1 MAKINDWH
9 GHIGR
14 RLKLRD
20 LYVFFA
26 VVQHGSLAK
35 AASYL
40 GVTHP
45 AVSQLIGDLEHSL
58 GVQLLD
64 RGPRGVTPTIYGR
77 ALLTRSR
84 AAFDEL
90 RQGIRDIEFLSDPA
104 VGEVKIGCPEGIEVI
119 MVPVIETFS
128 QKHPGVV
135 LDIHV
140 EELETL
146 AAKLRERSLD
156 FVVQLLRGPPTPD
169 NPLFDEIDAEILFE
183 DEMVIAAG
191 LQSRWARRRKIDLAE
206 LVDEQWI
213 LSAHPSWNH
222 TILSEAFRMRGL
234 PMPKVVVKT
243 FSTYIRTNLVASNCF
258 LATFPK
264 SVARFYAERFALKAL
279 PVNLPARPWPV
290 AILTLKNRT
299 LSPVVDHF
307 LDDIRAFVRAMP

>member
-45 AVSQLIGDLEHSL
+45 AVSQLIAELEHSL

-64 RGPRGVTPTIYGR
+64 RGSRGVTPTIYGR
-77 ALLTRSR
+77 ALLSRSR

-128 QKHPGVV
+128 QKYPGVS

-169 NPLFDEIDAEILFE
+169 NPLFDEINAEILFE

-191 LQSRWARRRKIDLAE
+191 QQSRWARRRKIDLAE

-222 TILSEAFRMRGL
+222 TILSEAFRIRGL

-243 FSTYIRTNLVASNCF
+243 FSTYIRTNLVASNRF

-264 SVARFYAERFALKAL
+264 SVARFYAERFALKTL

-290 AILTLKNRT
+290 AVLTLKNRT

-307 LDDIRAFVRAMP
+307 LDDIRAFVRTAP